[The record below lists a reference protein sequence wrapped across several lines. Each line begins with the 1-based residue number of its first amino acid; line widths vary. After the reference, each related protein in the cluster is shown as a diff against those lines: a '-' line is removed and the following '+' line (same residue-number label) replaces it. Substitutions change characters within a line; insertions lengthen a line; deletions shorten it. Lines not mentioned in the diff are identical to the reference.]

1 MQSKHNKELVPF
13 ARQLRKEM
21 TKEER
26 HLWYDFLRD
35 YPIRFKRQ
43 KVFGK
48 YIVDFYCAT
57 AKLAVELGVDG
68 HRADITV
75 IKTALTMA
83 AFSEHKEV
91 EMSDLKAA
99 AKLVLPHRMRR
110 RPFEEGQLDW
120 NKVEAF
126 LGQEA

>member
-1 MQSKHNKELVPF
+1 
-13 ARQLRKEM
+13 
-21 TKEER
+21 
-26 HLWYDFLRD
+26 
-35 YPIRFKRQ
+35 
-43 KVFGK
+43 
-48 YIVDFYCAT
+48 
-57 AKLAVELGVDG
+57 
-68 HRADITV
+68 
-75 IKTALTMA
+75 MA

>member
-1 MQSKHNKELVPF
+1 MAEKILKAREVLPNVTISDELLETV
-13 ARQLRKEM
+13 
-21 TKEER
+21 
-26 HLWYDFLRD
+26 
-35 YPIRFKRQ
+35 
-43 KVFGK
+43 
-48 YIVDFYCAT
+48 